1 LVELGPGFDGPRF
14 GFGFFD
20 PEISNKY
27 IRPKPG
33 LVDGFGF
40 DDPGLGG
47 SESIE
52 TNKPMLGFV
61 DGFGFESFDDAGTG
75 ASGSIKFSGFIQYF
89 QLKSDFVDGFRSKG
103 FDDAGLGGGGSS
115 KFIQ

>member
-1 LVELGPGFDGPRF
+1 MRYIKLDSKKKKKELGPGFDGPRF

-40 DDPGLGG
+40 DDAGL
-47 SESIE
+47 
-52 TNKPMLGFV
+52 
-61 DGFGFESFDDAGTG
+61 G

-89 QLKSDFVDGFRSKG
+89 QLKSDFVDGFWSKG